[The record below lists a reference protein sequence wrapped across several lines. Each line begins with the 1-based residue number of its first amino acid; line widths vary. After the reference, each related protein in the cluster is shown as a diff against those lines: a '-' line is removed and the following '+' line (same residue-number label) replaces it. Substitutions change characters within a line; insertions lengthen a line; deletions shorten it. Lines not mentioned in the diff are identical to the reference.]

1 MLRVMFNSDYFKQA
15 RFSRV
20 RSPAELIV
28 NTIIL
33 NGQHRDPY
41 EYGMRYLLDASLDMG
56 QELLNPPTG
65 GRLAY
70 WT

>member
-33 NGQHRDPY
+33 RNEFIMVGLVEKYNQNHENFFTNSFNHLFDFLFQY
-41 EYGMRYLLDASLDMG
+41 
-56 QELLNPPTG
+56 
-65 GRLAY
+65 
-70 WT
+70 